1 MKEMSVGDESDMSRA
16 EKSARA
22 SRNYRRKMAAF
33 RQEVARRQQAASET
47 AVSAVPAGE
56 QHAQQACAFAE
67 LGQAELHGAA
77 DDGPDEVE
85 GELADGPVEVEGELA
100 ELDGAEAALWQ
111 RVDALNSHAASGCA
125 AANGAGDASHGALTR
140 NILGQGDG
148 HVERRTRS
156 HAPHEWAALTPAQ
169 RRNIREHGTACVCD
183 HCGASRGFD
192 VELGRAHSLQNGST
206 AMYGANDF
214 VDHEVS
220 LSVLMAEELMEE
232 HGWRGAITIPKCHRC
247 VFEQALV
254 GSAARSEAAALSV
267 WRQKLDLNMAAER
280 IRANALRLPYVE
292 PAPELD
298 VDTGSGGCERRLGK
312 ASVYVMLNKEDVLL
326 GGNDL
331 RRLWYAALTPKLLEG
346 YSPLVVDE
354 ALAVD
359 TAAAAVAMGTERR
372 VVGREWA
379 ERAVQQAMLMLVVV
393 EADAEGHRAATA
405 AAAALRE
412 QRGDTAE
419 HVGVLRAV
427 LREAGTS
434 MVLLPS
440 GARMGAETEALAN
453 RAEAQSLGM
462 SPEALN
468 SSRFD
473 RTGAASG
480 TMDAQHVEE
489 RLGQSPTVQSEASR
503 RWGSEI
509 EFLAPTDCSAGVKSA
524 TMSYFAGDNARARA
538 QHNGKRLSHDGP
550 GQPRFKRVHNSLR
563 GAHLQAKEL
572 QVLERHSDY
581 MEQVRLPQMQN
592 ACDCLLTL
600 RQLGHGGAPLG
611 ASVALQPARKGSP
624 CPPAHCIAACCL
636 RTRQLVDQSDR
647 QGHLDDG
654 ACDQGVREHRWRRWL
669 HGAQHDCLA
678 QPWRARNTRRRRK
691 RRA

>member
-1 MKEMSVGDESDMSRA
+1 MSATSGNHTVFMTNSPRGKRARTVNFRELAGVKSRRAPGAAAVAAEQALALVQSGEMSSQKAAAAAFGISDGQLSTLKTRRWPAHCKFNTQPTQLVSASGVTYMKEMGVGDESDMSRA

-56 QHAQQACAFAE
+56 QPAQQACAFAE

-267 WRQKLDLNMAAER
+267 WRQKLDLNMAAGR
-280 IRANALRLPYVE
+280 VKANALRLPYVE

-298 VDTGSGGCERRLGK
+298 VDTGSGGRERRLGK

-359 TAAAAVAMGTERR
+359 TAAA
-372 VVGREWA
+372 
-379 ERAVQQAMLMLVVV
+379 
-393 EADAEGHRAATA
+393 DK
-405 AAAALRE
+405 
-412 QRGDTAE
+412 
-419 HVGVLRAV
+419 VL
-427 LREAGTS
+427 
-434 MVLLPS
+434 
-440 GARMGAETEALAN
+440 
-453 RAEAQSLGM
+453 
-462 SPEALN
+462 
-468 SSRFD
+468 
-473 RTGAASG
+473 
-480 TMDAQHVEE
+480 
-489 RLGQSPTVQSEASR
+489 
-503 RWGSEI
+503 
-509 EFLAPTDCSAGVKSA
+509 
-524 TMSYFAGDNARARA
+524 
-538 QHNGKRLSHDGP
+538 
-550 GQPRFKRVHNSLR
+550 
-563 GAHLQAKEL
+563 
-572 QVLERHSDY
+572 
-581 MEQVRLPQMQN
+581 
-592 ACDCLLTL
+592 
-600 RQLGHGGAPLG
+600 
-611 ASVALQPARKGSP
+611 
-624 CPPAHCIAACCL
+624 
-636 RTRQLVDQSDR
+636 
-647 QGHLDDG
+647 
-654 ACDQGVREHRWRRWL
+654 
-669 HGAQHDCLA
+669 
-678 QPWRARNTRRRRK
+678 
-691 RRA
+691 